1 MRKCHAVG
9 SRKLQAS
16 GAKTGSAIKS
26 AFLGLIT
33 RKYAPEKLKLVLK
46 VAADVPIESVI
57 CHKVGMSKSAL
68 RYALKGSREGR
79 PGDIFDIKLENGGT
93 ERFHILFEDAIE
105 AATDKIEEMAFE
117 MATGTFRKILEY
129 QGKVTYKKDRKLV
142 AQGLPEEETYL
153 LDENGERI
161 PETIPFFDPE
171 MARWILEK
179 RRPEIYGKRPKEP
192 RQTGGVLVVG
202 NPMTTEE
209 FEKCFGGPQ
218 PIVEVEFEGLP
229 PPDSN

>member
-1 MRKCHAVG
+1 MAANKPKWPECGCTKRCDKRKCHAVG

-16 GAKTGSAIKS
+16 GAKTGSTIKS

-57 CHKVGMSKSAL
+57 CHKVDMSKSAL
-68 RYALKGSREGR
+68 RYALKGSREGH
-79 PGDIFDIKLENGGT
+79 PGDIFDIKLEDGGT

-105 AATDKIEEMAFE
+105 AATDKIEEMAIE
-117 MATGTFRKILEY
+117 MATGTFRKVLEY

-153 LDENGERI
+153 LDERAHPGDHTVFR
-161 PETIPFFDPE
+161 
-171 MARWILEK
+171 
-179 RRPEIYGKRPKEP
+179 
-192 RQTGGVLVVG
+192 
-202 NPMTTEE
+202 
-209 FEKCFGGPQ
+209 
-218 PIVEVEFEGLP
+218 
-229 PPDSN
+229 S

>member
-1 MRKCHAVG
+1 
-9 SRKLQAS
+9 
-16 GAKTGSAIKS
+16 
-26 AFLGLIT
+26 
-33 RKYAPEKLKLVLK
+33 
-46 VAADVPIESVI
+46 
-57 CHKVGMSKSAL
+57 
-68 RYALKGSREGR
+68 
-79 PGDIFDIKLENGGT
+79 
-93 ERFHILFEDAIE
+93 
-105 AATDKIEEMAFE
+105 
-117 MATGTFRKILEY
+117 LEY

-192 RQTGGVLVVG
+192 RQTGSVLVVG

-229 PPDSN
+229 PPDNQN